1 MTYRDL
7 LLQKIDELNH
17 NSLCHQLRV
26 IRLTKSLH
34 QHIREEKLLDENAIK
49 HQVNEL
55 LSYTVLIPIPIPFG
69 EKIFFTRANKFL
81 ENEEFPC
88 YDKVSRLSYLPEE
101 CGLLSNLGRMN
112 KQGEIR
118 YYCCWDVANHSLN
131 CSIREVQAEQ
141 GQYVNVLISTVK
153 ESITDSA
160 IDPFLYI
167 GCLGIYDY
175 FRKEKP
181 LPFLVNKFFKETYLT
196 LKHKLKP
203 QAFNAMLACD
213 EFLTNALLT
222 PSSERLY
229 QVTSEIAKNCM
240 DFKKLDG
247 LIYPS
252 THIHTTP
259 SLVLK
264 TNSVDQKL
272 QHLSAVCVKVPAIGE
287 PIMLSHQ
294 GVVEGEIIKWFS
306 LDKS

>member
-17 NSLCHQLRV
+17 HSLCRQLRV
-26 IRLTKSLH
+26 MRLTKSLT
-34 QHIREEKLLDENAIK
+34 QHIRGEKLLDENAIK

-55 LSYTVLIPIPIPFG
+55 LRYTVLIPIPIPFG
-69 EKIFFTRANKFL
+69 EKIFFTRANIFL
-81 ENEEFPC
+81 GNEEFPC
-88 YDKVSRLSYLPEE
+88 YEKVSRLSYIPEE
-101 CGLLSNLGRMN
+101 SGLVPNLGRMN
-112 KQGEIR
+112 KQGEIL
-118 YYCCWDVANHSLN
+118 YYCCWDVANDSLN

-141 GQYVNVLISTVK
+141 GQYVNVLISSVK
-153 ESITDSA
+153 ESIAESA

-196 LKHKLKP
+196 LKQNLKP
-203 QAFNAMLACD
+203 QALNAMQACD

-229 QVTSEIAKNCM
+229 QVTSEIAQNCLA
-240 DFKKLDG
+240 FKKLDG

-272 QHLSAVCVKVPAIGE
+272 QHLSAVCVKVPAVGE
-287 PIMLSHQ
+287 PIMLSHH

-306 LDKS
+306 G